1 MTGFE
6 VKRWTEN
13 LEPFTSV
20 TVGNLTVQITRSSKS
35 GMTLA
40 ARCLTI
46 AVFLNLFELEAHFA
60 SKKVWRHTKK

>member
-35 GMTLA
+35 GMTL
-40 ARCLTI
+40 
-46 AVFLNLFELEAHFA
+46 VSSLFNYSSVSQPF
-60 SKKVWRHTKK
+60 